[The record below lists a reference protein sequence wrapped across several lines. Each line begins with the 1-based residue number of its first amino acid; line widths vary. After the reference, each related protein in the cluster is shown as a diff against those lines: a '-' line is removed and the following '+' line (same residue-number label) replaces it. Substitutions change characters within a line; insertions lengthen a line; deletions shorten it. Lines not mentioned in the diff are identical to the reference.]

1 MLIEKTLFGETV
13 DKVQTAIARLK
24 QFEPPEG
31 YYLAFSGGKDSIV
44 IKQLANMAKVQY
56 DAHYNNTTIDPPEL
70 IYFIKEHYPDVKI
83 ENPKHSLLKELVR
96 QGFPTRLAR
105 WCCKTYKEKGG
116 TGRITVTGI
125 RWEESSRRKR
135 SRMVELCFTDKTK
148 TFLNVIIDWTE
159 QDVWEFIKKHK
170 MPYCKL
176 YDQGWKRIGCL
187 MCPFTPTRQRK
198 MQAKQYPKYTEAFIR
213 AFTRLHEERSKKGL
227 RSVKMWKDGEEMFW
241 WWLYNSPRRNPDQTV
256 MFE

>member
-1 MLIEKTLFGETV
+1 MLIEKTLFGETI
-13 DKVQTAIARLK
+13 DKVGIAIKRLR

-44 IKQLANMAKVQY
+44 IKKLADMAEVQY

-70 IYFIKEHYPDVKI
+70 IYFIKQHHPEVKI
-83 ENPKHSLLKELVR
+83 ENPKNSLLKELAK
-96 QGFPTRLAR
+96 QGFPTRFAR
-105 WCCKTYKEKGG
+105 WCCKMYKERGG
-116 TGRITVTGI
+116 TGRTTVTGI
-125 RWEESSRRKR
+125 RWEESTRRKR
-135 SRMVELCFTDKTK
+135 RRMVELCYTDKTK
-148 TFLNVIIDWTE
+148 TFLNAIIDWTE
-159 QDVWEFIKKHK
+159 EDVWQFIEEHK

-187 MCPFTPTRQRK
+187 MCPFTPTRLRK
-198 MQAKQYPKYTEAFIR
+198 IQAEQYPKYTQAFVR
-213 AFTRLHEERSKKGL
+213 AFTRLYKDRKKKGL
-227 RSVKMWKDGEEMFW
+227 RSVSMWKDGEEMFW